1 VLGIAGTMQEKI
13 ARLNLI
19 FGSAESSSTLPITR
33 MNITNFVEE
42 DNIKVSMNKLLI
54 KALV

>member
-1 VLGIAGTMQEKI
+1 MQEKI